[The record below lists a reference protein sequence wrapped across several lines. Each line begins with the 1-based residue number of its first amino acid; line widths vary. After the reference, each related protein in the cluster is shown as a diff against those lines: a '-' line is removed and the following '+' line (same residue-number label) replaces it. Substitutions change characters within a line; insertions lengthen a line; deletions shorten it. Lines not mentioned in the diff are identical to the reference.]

1 MIELRA
7 TLVLVFKKIESD
19 NKTNYPTFYSN
30 SKVEIIINGSD
41 IDDVLESVYTTV
53 ISNIQKSLGKG
64 SCWIID

>member
-19 NKTNYPTFYSN
+19 NKTNYPIFYSN

-53 ISNIQKSLGKG
+53 ISNIKKSLGKG